1 MLRYKCNNKKRP
13 TQTNAIAVLLQ
24 KLIVSQLVNKLY
36 PPLPFPEIKGWEDF
50 TLLGCYAGKLIVP
63 KRRDANI
70 NTRSVTPENS

>member
-36 PPLPFPEIKGWEDF
+36 PPLPFPEIKG
-50 TLLGCYAGKLIVP
+50 
-63 KRRDANI
+63 
-70 NTRSVTPENS
+70 